1 MLPLNE
7 FTPFLRQTSV
17 FLLQTEGHGHSMTLI
32 QQLEHAN
39 VFNVVLVVL
48 VLGFLAKKFNLL
60 GGIEAQRKQVAS
72 GIESVELQK
81 KQALQQLEE
90 AQRKTANLKAEV
102 DEILNHARQSAELI
116 SNQILNDARSESAK
130 IIENAKRRVEQEQR
144 SAIKDLE
151 RRLLSDALS
160 DARVELA
167 GNLNAADQ
175 KRSLETFLEE
185 LSQLKEGQRL

>member
-1 MLPLNE
+1 MLPISE

-48 VLGFLAKKFNLL
+48 ILGFLAKKLNLL
-60 GGIEAQRKQVAS
+60 GCIESQRNQVVSGIEA
-72 GIESVELQK
+72 IELQK

-90 AQRKTANLKAEV
+90 AQRKTANLKSEV
-102 DEILNHARQSAELI
+102 DEILNNARQSAESI
-116 SNQILNDARSESAK
+116 SNQILHDARSESAK
-130 IIENAKRRVEQEQR
+130 IIENAKKRVELEQR

-167 GNLNAADQ
+167 ANLSAADQ
-175 KRSLETFLEE
+175 KRSVETFLDE
-185 LSQLKEGQRL
+185 LAQLKEGHRL